1 MAIGPVTQSIY
12 SRRDTSTSTDREP
25 SAKEKKRLPRLACEE
40 EILKEKKARTFKPLL
55 GEDPSNLLAIAAE
68 KLQLTLRRPNQE
80 DTDYIKMNLY
90 SGVVGFQK
98 NLTEEEL
105 DTLISRGTYT
115 KKGHVHEMTLLEDAS
130 HDLVGAIH
138 FDTLIE
144 GTKQGEAHIHSLD
157 VLPGNQGKG
166 IGTLLLSSALEA
178 IHARGGEKVTLKT
191 TDEGVFLYAAF
202 SFRPKKPSEIPQES
216 WIELPYPIKV
226 KVLTSYWEETPG
238 RLLLDLTSDRVKEV
252 VAKRFHTLFIKREK
266 KPELDLEEINL
277 PEEVFS
283 WGILEDTRN
292 HNESTLE
299 GSYGTVRLYHT

>member
-1 MAIGPVTQSIY
+1 MAIGPVTQSNY
-12 SRRDTSTSTDREP
+12 SQIDNSTSADREP
-25 SAKEKKRLPRLACEE
+25 SAKGKKRLPELAYEE
-40 EILKEKKARTFKPLL
+40 QILKGKKARTFKPLL
-55 GEDPSNLLAIAAE
+55 GEDPSNLLNIAAA

-80 DTDYIKMNLY
+80 DTDHIKMNLY
-90 SGVVGFQK
+90 SGIMGFQK

-105 DTLISRGTYT
+105 DTLISLGTYT
-115 KKGHVHEMTLLEDAS
+115 KKGRVHEMTLLEDES
-130 HDLVGAIH
+130 HDVVGAIH
-138 FDTLIE
+138 FDTLVE

-191 TDEGVFLYAAF
+191 TDEGIFLYAAF
-202 SFRPKKPSEIPQES
+202 SFQPKKPAEIPRES
-216 WIELPYPIKV
+216 WIELPYPTKV

-238 RLLLDLTSDRVKEV
+238 RLLLDLTYERVKVV
-252 VAKRFHTLFIKREK
+252 VAERFRTLLTQKEK
-266 KPELDLEEINL
+266 KPELDLGEINL

-292 HNESTLE
+292 HNEYSQ
-299 GSYGTVRLYHT
+299 